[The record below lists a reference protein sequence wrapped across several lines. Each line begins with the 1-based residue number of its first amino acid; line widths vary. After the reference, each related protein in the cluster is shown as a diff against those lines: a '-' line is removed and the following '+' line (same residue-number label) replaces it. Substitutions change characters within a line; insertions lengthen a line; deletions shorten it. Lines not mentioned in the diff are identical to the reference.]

1 MSLSKP
7 IHKLSPDLFERS
19 GSVESK
25 FNKTTLLFD
34 LQKRRRE
41 DEGLTAAL
49 EEREQ
54 KLESLHQCRDEL
66 HKVHQKVQELKSS
79 FDTFLKNEDADR
91 AVEKAEKEREEV
103 LQKTKEI
110 ERLKKEKAELIEGSQ
125 QLKLDVQSHTIYQD
139 ILEQMVKLTK
149 FKDVDLLTD
158 YVESL
163 LRLKDQLSVRER
175 AVQEQVYN
183 MKKELVALN
192 DQHHLLQ
199 LQKNNEL
206 SQLQT
211 ELDDTRSETLLWE
224 RKWTQIQET
233 AAKKTLQL
241 GQIKI
246 AILNLFEMTGGT
258 SSEEEEEE
266 EEGEGEGEDG
276 VDLNDAEKQLDK
288 IMVFIHDYANVVK
301 QHQTPLQHQT
311 LSTLTDVQKS
321 DSDNVRVTTRS
332 KHVSV

>member
-7 IHKLSPDLFERS
+7 VHKLSPDLFERS
-19 GSVESK
+19 GSAESK

-66 HKVHQKVQELKSS
+66 HKVHQKVQKLKSS

-91 AVEKAEKEREEV
+91 AVEKAEKERKEV

-125 QLKLDVQSHTIYQD
+125 QLKLDLQSHTIYQD

-149 FKDVDLLTD
+149 
-158 YVESL
+158 
-163 LRLKDQLSVRER
+163 
-175 AVQEQVYN
+175 
-183 MKKELVALN
+183 
-192 DQHHLLQ
+192 
-199 LQKNNEL
+199 
-206 SQLQT
+206 
-211 ELDDTRSETLLWE
+211 E

-266 EEGEGEGEDG
+266 EKKEGEDEG

-301 QHQTPLQHQT
+301 QHQTPSQHQT

-321 DSDNVRVTTRS
+321 DNVNVRITSRS
-332 KHVSV
+332 KHVSF